1 MDLGE
6 LNKEQIEDARSVF
19 QAFDTDRNGLVD
31 KRELKAAL
39 RALGFDVKKKDIELV
54 FTGCFGN
61 SYLSMSSGSN
71 NKALGNSIGPS
82 HMNEYLPNIG
92 GKDFE
97 FDRGVNFEE
106 FCQILV
112 YLMTS
117 QNLFGVGAFYGTSDP
132 SQEVSPEYV
141 KRVFSLF
148 DINNTGKVGI
158 RSLRILVSQIS
169 REPLS
174 LSMRNSIEA
183 TDTTI
188 FSDDDLTQMIKHID
202 RDGDGFLDFEDFY
215 RVFQYCHSSTQNDIN
230 F

>member
-1 MDLGE
+1 MDSGE

-19 QAFDTDRNGLVD
+19 QVFDTDRNGFVD

-61 SYLSMSSGSN
+61 SYLGMSSGSN
-71 NKALGNSIGPS
+71 NRALGNSFGSS
-82 HMNEYLPNIG
+82 HMTDYSSSIG

-97 FDRGVNFEE
+97 TDRGVNFEE
-106 FCQILV
+106 FCQILG

-132 SQEVSPEYV
+132 SQEVSKEYV
-141 KRVFSLF
+141 KKVFSLF

-158 RSLRILVSQIS
+158 RSLKTLVSQIS
-169 REPLS
+169 RESLS
-174 LSMRNSIEA
+174 LSMRNPAEA
-183 TDTTI
+183 TDNL

-215 RVFQYCHSSTQNDIN
+215 RVFQYCHSSTANDMN